1 MKTLS
6 IILSLIVST
15 TALSQEVLYRRTWLA
30 KNFST
35 KNRLVKV
42 AFFDA
47 DSTLRVSLSGSVSA
61 NGDKDV
67 MLLPFVSRRIAE
79 LNEKGYLI
87 MIVSNQ
93 GGVAK
98 GLLPIETADK
108 ALKYTADLIKVENA
122 AATIHFIDFA
132 EQEDSFRKPLTGM
145 AVNLSLALAKKNLKI
160 DWTQSFMVGDSAYKK
175 GDLRPDGQPGTHFSN
190 SDRLFAENLNIPFYE
205 PNKFFG
211 WKCHGIDVF
220 DKAEQVTN
228 YLRENPDRCEVLAGP
243 IKKPS
248 HEGRLMN

>member
-6 IILSLIVST
+6 IILSLIIST
-15 TALSQEVLYRRTWLA
+15 TALAQEALNRRTWLA
-30 KNFST
+30 TDFST

-61 NGDKDV
+61 NGEKDV
-67 MLLPFVSRRIAE
+67 MLLPFVARRIAE

-98 GLLPIETADK
+98 GILPIETADK
-108 ALKYTADLIKVENA
+108 ALKYMVDLIQEDHPEA
-122 AATIHFIDFA
+122 SIHYIDFA
-132 EQEDSFRKPLTGM
+132 DQEDNFRKPATGM
-145 AVNLSLALAKKNLKI
+145 AQNLTAELAKKNLRI
-160 DWTQSFMVGDSAYKK
+160 DWSKSFMVGDSAYKK
-175 GDLRPDGQPGTHFSN
+175 GDIKPDGEPGTHFSN
-190 SDRLFAENLNIPFYE
+190 SDRLFAENLGIPFYE

-228 YLRENPDRCEVLAGP
+228 YMIENPERCEVLAGP
-243 IKKPS
+243 TKKPKN
-248 HEGRLMN
+248 EGRLMN

>member
-1 MKTLS
+1 
-6 IILSLIVST
+6 
-15 TALSQEVLYRRTWLA
+15 
-30 KNFST
+30 
-35 KNRLVKV
+35 
-42 AFFDA
+42 
-47 DSTLRVSLSGSVSA
+47 
-61 NGDKDV
+61 